1 MYNSNWCIKT
11 IHFFEQNFGH
21 YLVLSYGYSLRDIEF
36 FMNFF
41 FQIVKTGGCYKTPII
56 PAEYILYWE
65 TPLLSEPLPKNKRVE
80 GLRRQKNS
88 WFT

>member
-1 MYNSNWCIKT
+1 MLFLMYNSNWCIKT

-41 FQIVKTGGCYKTPII
+41 FQIVKQEAVTKHL
-56 PAEYILYWE
+56 LY
-65 TPLLSEPLPKNKRVE
+65 PQSISFIGKLHCSQSRYPKIRE
-80 GLRRQKNS
+80 
-88 WFT
+88 